1 MVAAVPEALQAVL
14 FDMDG
19 TLADTIPDI
28 LAVFNPLLAAH
39 GGPALTAET
48 LVTHFGPTEEEILRK
63 LLPHTPPEVIERSL
77 SEALKNAGPIGLVHG
92 VADVV
97 AACRGQGYRVGVFT
111 GAGRRFG
118 SSRLSRLGL
127 GDLVEAFVAGD
138 DVPTR
143 KPAPDGLVLLC
154 ERLGVPPA
162 ATAYVGDSPLDVQ
175 CAHAAGAKAVGV
187 SWGVNPRE
195 VMAAARPHHLV
206 DTVDELRAVLS
217 VARSTS

>member
-1 MVAAVPEALQAVL
+1 MPEVLQAVL

-39 GGPALTAET
+39 GGPALTAES

-63 LLPHTPPEVIERSL
+63 LLPLTPPEKIEQ
-77 SEALKNAGPIGLVHG
+77 ALTAALAGAGPIGLVRG
-92 VADVV
+92 VADAV
-97 AACRGQGYRVGVFT
+97 AACRARGYRVGVFT

-118 SSRLSRLGL
+118 YSRLSRLGL

-143 KPAPDGLVLLC
+143 KPAPEGLLLLC
-154 ERLGVPPA
+154 ERLGVAPA
-162 ATAYVGDSPLDVQ
+162 ATAYVGDSPLDVK
-175 CAHAAGAKAVGV
+175 CAQAAGAKSIGV

-195 VMAAARPHHLV
+195 VMAASQPHHLV
-206 DTVDELRAVLS
+206 DTIEQLRDVLAVP
-217 VARSTS
+217 RS

>member
-1 MVAAVPEALQAVL
+1 MPEALQAVL

-63 LLPHTPPEVIERSL
+63 LLPQTPPEAIDRSL
-77 SEALKNAGPIGLVHG
+77 TAALAGAGPIGLVRG

-97 AACRGQGYRVGVFT
+97 AACRRQGYRVGVFT

-143 KPAPDGLVLLC
+143 KPAPEGLLLLC
-154 ERLGVPPA
+154 ERLGVAPA
-162 ATAYVGDSPLDVQ
+162 ATAYVGDSPLDVR
-175 CAHAAGAKAVGV
+175 CAHAAGAKAIGV

-195 VMAAARPHHLV
+195 VMAASQPHHLV
-206 DTVDELRAVLS
+206 DTVEQLRDVLQ
-217 VARSTS
+217 VPRS